1 MKVKTSVSLSEKL
14 LVAIDRD
21 GLNRSEF
28 LENAAWEFIH
38 RQEKVESNR
47 RDVEII
53 NANADFLN
61 QEASEFLELQ
71 AAWQEHTNQY
81 AAR

>member
-14 LVAIDRD
+14 LAIIDRD

-38 RQEKVESNR
+38 RQEKVESSR
-47 RDVEII
+47 RDLEII

-71 AAWQEHTNQY
+71 AAWLEQNQY